1 MTTSE
6 GIEPPLQKG
15 NRFLVYR
22 NNHSAKMSNLIFLMF
37 KMFFYQF
44 YFLQFFL
51 SAKKLT
57 N

>member
-22 NNHSAKMSNLIFLMF
+22 NNHSAKMSNLYLDSVQNIFLSVLF
-37 KMFFYQF
+37 LTIFFI
-44 YFLQFFL
+44 
-51 SAKKLT
+51 S
-57 N
+57 